1 MEKVIGVNG
10 MTCQHC
16 KKAVETALSNLQ
28 GVNRVEVDLEKGN
41 VIVNYDEEVVT
52 LGDIRVAIED
62 QGYDVVQ

>member
-1 MEKVIGVNG
+1 LEKVIGVNG

>member
-10 MTCQHC
+10 MMCQHC

>member
-28 GVNRVEVDLEKGN
+28 GVNHVEVDLEKGN
-41 VIVNYDEEVVT
+41 VIVDYDEEVVT

>member
-41 VIVNYDEEVVT
+41 VIVDYDEEVVT